1 MKWLAVLALNILML
15 VPLSGPAQAHA
26 LDPGY
31 LSVQNISG
39 EAWKVFW
46 RKPNVKGKPMGIDA
60 RLPENCTPARGPE
73 PRFDGRAWVS
83 DWLAIC
89 PGGLSGGR
97 IVIEGLRNTSTDT
110 LIRIQGADISA
121 QVMTVRATP
130 DQPYFDVPENLSSAQ
145 VFFNYIALGFE
156 HILDGI
162 DHLLFVFALLVLIQ
176 TPWRL
181 VGAITAFTVAHSITL
196 AAATLGFITL
206 PSPPVEAVIALSIVL
221 LAVEILRRGRVKNQ
235 LAERFPWVV
244 SFLFGLLH
252 GLGFAG
258 ALSEIG
264 LPPGDIPVAL
274 LAFNIGVEAGQLT
287 FVFGVMVAYGAMRL
301 IWPKVV
307 NFLRAPGA
315 PGTLVMG
322 YGIGAVSVYWLVE
335 RVAVF

>member
-1 MKWLAVLALNILML
+1 MRWLAGIVVILL
-15 VPLSGPAQAHA
+15 VMVPATGRVEAHA

-31 LSVQNISG
+31 LSVQNISAD
-39 EAWKVFW
+39 AWKVFW
-46 RKPNVKGKPMGIDA
+46 RKPNVKGSPMDIDA
-60 RLPENCTPARGPE
+60 RLPDNCSPQSGPP

-97 IVIEGLRNTSTDT
+97 IVIEGLQNTSTDA
-110 LIRIQGADISA
+110 LIRIQGSDPSA
-121 QVMTVRATP
+121 GAMTVRATP
-130 DQPYFDVPENLSSAQ
+130 ERPYFDVPEDLSSTQ

-156 HILDGI
+156 HILDGV

-181 VGAITAFTVAHSITL
+181 IGAITAFTVAHSMTL
-196 AAATLGFITL
+196 AAATLGLITL

-221 LAVEILRRGRVKNQ
+221 LAVEILRRGRVKDQ
-235 LAERFPWVV
+235 LAERFPWIV

-264 LPPGDIPVAL
+264 LPQSDIPVAL
-274 LAFNIGVEAGQLT
+274 MAFNIGVEAGQLT
-287 FVFGVMVAYGAMRL
+287 FVFGVMAAYLAMRL

-307 NFLRAPGA
+307 DFLRKPGA

-322 YGIGAVSVYWLVE
+322 YGIGVVSVYWLVE